1 MKNIKELALIVAEG
15 TPGFHWDGS
24 LFAFTDRLFAAYLAE
39 QEPVFEV
46 GFGWLDTLNIY
57 PNGTKLFTAPP
68 LPAIPDERI
77 ATLEQQVAELLF
89 VLRDWDGLIQY
100 NYSGSREAM
109 SAMQQCAFDTKDI
122 LDKVKQP

>member
-1 MKNIKELALIVAEG
+1 M
-15 TPGFHWDGS
+15 
-24 LFAFTDRLFAAYLAE
+24 
-39 QEPVFEV
+39 FEV

-100 NYSGSREAM
+100 NYSGSRDAM
-109 SAMQQCAFDTKDI
+109 SAMQQCAFDTADLLSKA
-122 LDKVKQP
+122 KQP